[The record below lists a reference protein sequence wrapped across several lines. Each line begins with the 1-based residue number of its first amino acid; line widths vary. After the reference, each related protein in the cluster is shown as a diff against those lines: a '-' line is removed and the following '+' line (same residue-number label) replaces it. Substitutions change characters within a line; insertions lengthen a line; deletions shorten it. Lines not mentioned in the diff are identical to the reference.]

1 MPKETKA
8 NRAQSEARLNK
19 VYDLLVIGLSR
30 WQVWQ
35 YVTGDKGKELFQDIS
50 RRQLDRYIAQ
60 ASEMLATEAA
70 YHRPREFGRAIAA
83 LNTLYAASLKV
94 QDYKAALAVRREI
107 NALLALYEAPAKQT
121 IAIEGLDLFSLLSSK
136 AAAAGL
142 DVEALLSAL
151 LEEIGG
157 DKP

>member
-19 VYDLLVIGLSR
+19 VYDLLVSGLSR

-50 RRQLDRYIAQ
+50 RRQVDRYIAQ
-60 ASEMLATEAA
+60 ASEMLVTEAE
-70 YHRPREFGRAIAA
+70 YHRPREMGRA
-83 LNTLYAASLKV
+83 LASLKTLYQV
-94 QDYKAALAVRREI
+94 AVKLQDIKTALAVRREY
-107 NALLALYEAPAKQT
+107 NALLSLYEAPAKQT

-157 DKP
+157 NQP